1 MNNRIVFFDAANT
14 LLHLKR
20 SVREIYAEFAS
31 KHGEYINPQ
40 SLKTPLKQ
48 VWQDMTNKY
57 HDNKDMRYGVDVES
71 SKMWW
76 REFVGRVL
84 KQARF
89 NGDIGVFFD
98 ELYYYF
104 GSAEP
109 WEVYDDAIETINK
122 LKILGYKSGIISNW
136 DHRLKG
142 LLKDIGLDKLMDH
155 IIISSFVG
163 YEKPDR
169 RIFEY
174 ALTESKTLPE
184 DAYHI
189 GDSFQEDIVGALN
202 VGINPIFI
210 KRDKEFGINES
221 WDKIKVKVVKDLRAI
236 IDFID

>member
-1 MNNRIVFFDAANT
+1 MKSRIVFFDAANT
-14 LLHLKR
+14 LLHLNK
-20 SVREIYAEFAS
+20 SVAEIYAEFAS
-31 KHGEYINPQ
+31 KHGDFVNPQ
-40 SLKTPLKQ
+40 SLKTPLKH
-48 VWQDMTNKY
+48 VWQDMINKY
-57 HDNKDMRYGVDVES
+57 HDNKDMRYGVDEES
-71 SKMWW
+71 SKRWW
-76 REFVGRVL
+76 KEFLGRVL

-89 NGDIGVFFD
+89 NGDISVFFD

-122 LKILGYKSGIISNW
+122 IKKWGYKSGIISNW

-155 IIISSFVG
+155 IIISSFIG

-184 DAYHI
+184 NAYHI
-189 GDSFQEDIVGALN
+189 GDSFQEDIIGASN
-202 VGINPIFI
+202 VGVTPIFI
-210 KRDKEFGINES
+210 KREKEFSINES
-221 WDKIKVKVVKDLRAI
+221 RDNIKVKVVKDLRGILDI
-236 IDFID
+236 ID